1 MLFASCLLMIYRCNL
16 HALRIAS
23 VAKETYLWY
32 LSCHPMLSDG
42 KRFGVLIRVSH
53 PLILRYTHPVTQE
66 RWMSWKDRVSSG
78 LQSEIRNVRGLENF
92 SSIVPESASPFFNPK
107 YKSLEPPDS
116 IIEKS
121 RPNQKEKILTPKS
134 SIWALL
140 SSIQ

>member
-1 MLFASCLLMIYRCNL
+1 
-16 HALRIAS
+16 
-23 VAKETYLWY
+23 
-32 LSCHPMLSDG
+32 
-42 KRFGVLIRVSH
+42 
-53 PLILRYTHPVTQE
+53 
-66 RWMSWKDRVSSG
+66 MSWKDRVSSG